1 MFNVLQRTITGWPG
15 GKPNTDDTYR
25 PERASP
31 AQKSDPFS
39 PHPDDVRWEVL
50 SKLINQGH
58 DVHVVYQTSGNIAV
72 TDDEAL
78 KFAEVAS
85 DFVGEVTAEI
95 NFASV
100 IEFLNNKT
108 ENQVDSIQVRKLKGL
123 IRRRESFRA
132 TRYIGLQDKNIHFL
146 DMPFTN
152 RADKEKNR

>member
-1 MFNVLQRTITGWPG
+1 
-15 GKPNTDDTYR
+15 
-25 PERASP
+25 
-31 AQKSDPFS
+31 
-39 PHPDDVRWEVL
+39 
-50 SKLINQGH
+50 
-58 DVHVVYQTSGNIAV
+58 VYQTSGNIAV

-123 IRRRESFRA
+123 IRRRESFEQRD
-132 TRYIGLQDKNIHFL
+132 TL
-146 DMPFTN
+146 DCKIKIFIS
-152 RADKEKNR
+152 

>member
-1 MFNVLQRTITGWPG
+1 
-15 GKPNTDDTYR
+15 
-25 PERASP
+25 
-31 AQKSDPFS
+31 
-39 PHPDDVRWEVL
+39 
-50 SKLINQGH
+50 
-58 DVHVVYQTSGNIAV
+58 VYQTSGNIAV

-123 IRRRESFRA
+123 IRRRESFGA
-132 TRYIGLQDKNIHFL
+132 TRYIGLQDKIFIS
-146 DMPFTN
+146 
-152 RADKEKNR
+152 

>member
-1 MFNVLQRTITGWPG
+1 
-15 GKPNTDDTYR
+15 
-25 PERASP
+25 
-31 AQKSDPFS
+31 
-39 PHPDDVRWEVL
+39 
-50 SKLINQGH
+50 
-58 DVHVVYQTSGNIAV
+58 VYQTSGNIAV

-123 IRRRESFRA
+123 IRRRESFGA

-146 DMPFTN
+146 DMPLKQG
-152 RADKEKNR
+152 R